1 MNTEF
6 KNFLELKELDERNFY
21 YGYESENGFQQIT
34 LKEFYEQIA
43 NIKLDEIVPE
53 KIVTQF
59 DIAKNL
65 SVYSCFVYRFH
76 QPAKMHAYSTV
87 ELALKD
93 IFDVEGKS
101 KGFKK
106 MIKNSIKLKLIND
119 IDFKSFENTDGVC
132 KRILEFMPYFRNTMA
147 HGNSNLIN
155 DSPMQL
161 MICRDFINQLYK
173 NKGLIK

>member
-6 KNFLELKELDERNFY
+6 KKFLELKELDKRNFY
-21 YGYESENGFQQIT
+21 FGYQGENGFQNIT
-34 LKEFYEQIA
+34 LEEFYEQIA
-43 NIKLDEIVPE
+43 NIKLDKIVPE

-76 QPAKMHAYSTV
+76 QPAKMQAYSTV

-93 IFDVEGKS
+93 IFGVEGKS
-101 KGFKK
+101 KSFKK
-106 MIKNSIKLKLIND
+106 MIKKSIELKLIND
-119 IDFKSFENTDGVC
+119 IDFKGYGNANDVC
-132 KRILEFMPYFRNTMA
+132 KRILEFMPRFRNIMA
-147 HGNSNLIN
+147 HGDSGLVNN
-155 DSPMQL
+155 SPMEL
-161 MICRDFINQLYK
+161 MTCRDFINQLYK